1 MKRMIRIAK
10 GVLFLMTLLLL
21 SPVLVGAAEEQL
33 IATVVPEPAT
43 LILLG
48 TALAGLAGYSLFKKR
63 QK

>member
-1 MKRMIRIAK
+1 MKMMIRCAK

-48 TALAGLAGYSLFKKR
+48 TALAGLAGYSLYKK
-63 QK
+63 K

>member
-1 MKRMIRIAK
+1 MKMMIRCAQ